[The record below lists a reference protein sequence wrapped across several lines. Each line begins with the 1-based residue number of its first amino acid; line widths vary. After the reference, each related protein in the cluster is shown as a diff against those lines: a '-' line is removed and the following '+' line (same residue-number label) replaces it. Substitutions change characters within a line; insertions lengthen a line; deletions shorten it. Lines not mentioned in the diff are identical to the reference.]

1 MSWQTAS
8 TDGVWIFTHP
18 DGRRIE
24 ALPNHHVQQ
33 ETITRRAIVDALD
46 DLDATITTGAVDA

>member
-24 ALPNHHVQQ
+24 AWGNSKVTN

-46 DLDATITTGAVDA
+46 DLDTTITTGAVDA